1 VALGNYLADQLF
13 YYDGAAS
20 SVRLPK
26 IYFST
31 CIFCRLLREN
41 YLLFLPKGGY
51 SIAFTGFS
59 VV

>member
-1 VALGNYLADQLF
+1 MALGNYLADQLF

-20 SVRLPK
+20 SVGLAK

-31 CIFCRLLREN
+31 CIFCRSLREN
-41 YLLFLPKGGY
+41 YLLLLPKGGH